1 VSVLNDAMKTIE
13 SVILLRSKV
22 DLLDVEMGK
31 TNDEV
36 RRVIGTLIQMDRRL
50 VRLETLEEVRS
61 GTKPLP
67 RIEGQARI
75 EG

>member
-1 VSVLNDAMKTIE
+1 MSFISDAMKTIE

-22 DLLDVEMGK
+22 ERLDDELEK

-36 RRVIGTLIQMDRRL
+36 RRVISTIIQIDRRL

-61 GTKPLP
+61 GAPPLP
-67 RIEGQARI
+67 RIEG
-75 EG
+75 

>member
-1 VSVLNDAMKTIE
+1 MLGDAMKTIE

-22 DLLDVEMGK
+22 EQLDEELDK

-36 RRVIGTLIQMDRRL
+36 RRIVATIIQMDRRI

-61 GTKPLP
+61 GFNPIPK
-67 RIEGQARI
+67 IEGPQ
-75 EG
+75 